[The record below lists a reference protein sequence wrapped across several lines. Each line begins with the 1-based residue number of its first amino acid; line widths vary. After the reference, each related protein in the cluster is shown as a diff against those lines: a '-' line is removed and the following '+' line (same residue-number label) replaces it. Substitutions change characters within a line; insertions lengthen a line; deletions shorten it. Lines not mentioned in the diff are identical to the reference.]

1 MPKMDAAT
9 PQKRK
14 MPNKPASLLNL
25 FSDSDDD
32 YFTGCFDYKSDLQPE
47 LPNTKNY
54 VPIMDAA
61 SSPKRKKPDMVP
73 ASLFDQMFSDLD
85 DDFTKSF
92 DNSDLQRKY
101 LLGDAIGE
109 GTEGVV
115 HKAIHQKVFFSLNV
129 NCITSHSCIIPL
141 CVLTTQTKETVA
153 IKRVEKK
160 YGALPQTPARQT
172 EASILQSLEHA
183 NICKLRESIDTSQ
196 HQFMVIVF
204 FPAQFPPFNV

>member
-1 MPKMDAAT
+1 MDVAT

-14 MPNKPASLLNL
+14 MPSKPVSLLNL
-25 FSDSDDD
+25 RLSDSDDD
-32 YFTGCFDYKSDLQPE
+32 FTGCFDYKSDLQPE

-54 VPIMDAA
+54 VPNMDAA

-115 HKAIHQKVFFSLNV
+115 HKAIHQKVFF
-129 NCITSHSCIIPL
+129 C
-141 CVLTTQTKETVA
+141 
-153 IKRVEKK
+153 
-160 YGALPQTPARQT
+160 
-172 EASILQSLEHA
+172 
-183 NICKLRESIDTSQ
+183 
-196 HQFMVIVF
+196 
-204 FPAQFPPFNV
+204 